1 MHVGEKEQVAE
12 GPRDGLFLLY
22 ILLTEN
28 KEAIKH
34 PEFAM
39 RWGGGGGKKHMG

>member
-1 MHVGEKEQVAE
+1 MGEKEQVAE

-34 PEFAM
+34 LVPCIPSLRAVC
-39 RWGGGGGKKHMG
+39 